1 MRKTQGT
8 STSDKPNGRLY
19 GQDLM
24 RGEHP
29 SLRPGRTR
37 QRATSKVVAGAS
49 QPTDRGRGQASRAGR
64 EGAAEGLG
72 EVVHERELELS
83 PPQKFASPDPKRDL
97 QQPSGGTSIF
107 DPVLTELVYRWFC
120 PAGGRILDPF
130 AGGSVRGIVASR
142 LGLFYAGIDLRDD
155 QIRANQQQALAI
167 CREGDPAPIWLTAD
181 SRSFLDGVAEGSADL
196 IFTCPPYGDLER
208 YSDDPKDISNMAEAD
223 FDQAL
228 REIILKATRALKR
241 DRFSVWVCSDYRRAD
256 GGYACF
262 PSKIRDYHW
271 QAGMRLYNEAILLN
285 AMGSLPIRAGKQF
298 EATRK
303 LGRCHQEILI
313 FLKGEEKAATSAM
326 ARIDARAIDDAI
338 FAKAGTG
345 DAGGH

>member
-8 STSDKPNGRLY
+8 STGDKPNGRLY

-37 QRATSKVVAGAS
+37 QRPTSKVVAGAS

-64 EGAAEGLG
+64 EGEAEGLG

-83 PPQKFASPDPKRDL
+83 TPQKFASPGPKSDL

-120 PAGGRILDPF
+120 PAAGRVLDPF

-155 QIRANQQQALAI
+155 QIRANQQQAMTI

-228 REIILKATRALKR
+228 REIILKATRSLKR
-241 DRFSVWVCSDYRRAD
+241 DRFSVWVASDYRRAD
-256 GGYACF
+256 GGYAMF

-338 FAKAGTG
+338 FAKA
-345 DAGGH
+345 DAA